1 MRTSKRQFWV
11 AYTSMPHLSS
21 LQTGDS
27 WGRFVCM
34 ACQEDLVQLHLA
46 LQPREQDVGGDLSLM
61 LSANHMP
68 NLARCA
74 DHMPNLASASGA
86 SSAFAA
92 MGPTAQGIAALG
104 SVDTNSISTFE
115 LRLAP

>member
-1 MRTSKRQFWV
+1 M
-11 AYTSMPHLSS
+11 
-21 LQTGDS
+21 
-27 WGRFVCM
+27 RFVCM

-61 LSANHMP
+61 LSAN
-68 NLARCA
+68 
-74 DHMPNLASASGA
+74 HMPNLASASGA

>member
-1 MRTSKRQFWV
+1 M
-11 AYTSMPHLSS
+11 
-21 LQTGDS
+21 
-27 WGRFVCM
+27 RFVCM

-46 LQPREQDVGGDLSLM
+46 LHLSLM

-74 DHMPNLASASGA
+74 NHMPNLASASGA

-92 MGPTAQGIAALG
+92 MGPTAQGFLSLRSPYVGQQLRNTGYSPCSATTTG
-104 SVDTNSISTFE
+104 PRYVDTNSISTFE
-115 LRLAP
+115 LVP